1 MNAQEAYEI
10 EELLNELSQYK
21 YSYIQPKVNRII
33 DVLTPIFKN
42 EKEKEFR
49 RERKLK
55 WSWGDYNPA
64 QKVAQTHTNL
74 AKINGLCD
82 EASREVNFLDKETQ
96 DILHAIEFTDMT
108 EDEMKEATTNLKRI
122 RQERRKAKDF
132 ILVTQPLAKFA
143 KENDAMIKQLA
154 KIVNETQSNIT
165 KLSNRTYTPRT
176 MSSLEDA
183 FKEAEEKQK
192 K

>member
-49 RERKLK
+49 KERKLK
-55 WSWGDYNPA
+55 WSWGDYNPT
-64 QKVAQTHTNL
+64 QRVAQTHTNL
-74 AKINGLCD
+74 ATITGLCD
-82 EASREVNFLDKETQ
+82 EASKEVNFLDKETQ

-108 EDEMKEATTNLKRI
+108 EDEMKMNIHKL
-122 RQERRKAKDF
+122 
-132 ILVTQPLAKFA
+132 
-143 KENDAMIKQLA
+143 NYYAMIYLM
-154 KIVNETQSNIT
+154 KIT
-165 KLSNRTYTPRT
+165 
-176 MSSLEDA
+176 D
-183 FKEAEEKQK
+183 
-192 K
+192 

>member
-1 MNAQEAYEI
+1 M
-10 EELLNELSQYK
+10 
-21 YSYIQPKVNRII
+21 
-33 DVLTPIFKN
+33 
-42 EKEKEFR
+42 
-49 RERKLK
+49 K
-55 WSWGDYNPA
+55 WSWGDYNPT
-64 QKVAQTHTNL
+64 QRVAQTHTNL
-74 AKINGLCD
+74 ATITGLCD
-82 EASREVNFLDKETQ
+82 EASKEVNFLDKETQ

-122 RQERRKAKDF
+122 RQERCKAKDF

-143 KENDAMIKQLA
+143 KENDVMIKQLA